1 MSIRS
6 RKFTLTVLL
15 LIGFAAIFYFDLFLA
30 IIGNGTE
37 NAETNTSAAQLTLTA
52 AESEV
57 SEVNLDSQTLTVVQ
71 VGEEDIVLYS
81 QPDTGSDVITTVT
94 HGEYLEYIDEINSWY
109 HVVVNDQY
117 EGYISSLYSEK
128 AVIDVA
134 APATS
139 LKNTTVVL
147 DPGHGGQDTGA
158 ISNNGSFYEK
168 DITLATAKI
177 IKNTLEAAGCTVLLT
192 RNTDATIDLEDICS
206 ISMQNQAD
214 FFISLHYDSTEYMN
228 EASGTTTY
236 YYYEKYE
243 ALAEAVNDSLKY
255 MLPLDNRGVEVG
267 NFHVLRENTRP
278 ALLLELG
285 YMNNDYDLAAFT
297 TENYQ
302 QQVAEGILDGM
313 KEYLAQENEE
323 TGR

>member
-15 LIGFAAIFYFDLFLA
+15 LIVLAAIFYFDLFPA
-30 IIGNGTE
+30 VIGNGTE
-37 NAETNTSAAQLTLTA
+37 NAETNTSAAQLTLAA

-81 QPDTGSDVITTVT
+81 QPNTGSDVVTTVT

-128 AVIDVA
+128 ALIDVA

-228 EASGTTTY
+228 EASGTITY
-236 YYYEKYE
+236 Y
-243 ALAEAVNDSLKY
+243 
-255 MLPLDNRGVEVG
+255 
-267 NFHVLRENTRP
+267 
-278 ALLLELG
+278 
-285 YMNNDYDLAAFT
+285 
-297 TENYQ
+297 
-302 QQVAEGILDGM
+302 IL
-313 KEYLAQENEE
+313 
-323 TGR
+323 